1 MALIDFDDIQAAENR
16 RREVAVKAGASPRDT
31 KYEPSIYKDM
41 IVEYVKEAEPSVSN
55 EFTDLQKEVALPGY
69 NFGATL
75 EDAAKLTESK
85 EGERGRSAE
94 EEAEEFT
101 RLQEESKENE
111 MKVTRT
117 GTGQPKVD
125 ENGNV
130 VEPLQPMVPT
140 PTLGSSKSTNVSAA
154 GSGDARAAANVQGGS
169 TSSGSTPP
177 AKK

>member
-41 IVEYVKEAEPSVSN
+41 IVEYVKEAEPKVS
-55 EFTDLQKEVALPGY
+55 EDFTDLQKEVALPGY

-85 EGERGRSAE
+85 EGGSRSAE
-94 EEAEEFT
+94 EEAEEYL

-125 ENGNV
+125 ESGNV
-130 VEPLQPMVPT
+130 VEPLQPSIPDAPT
-140 PTLGSSKSTNVSAA
+140 HQPASKSTNVSAA
-154 GSGDARAAANVQGGS
+154 GSGDARAAANVSGS
-169 TSSGSTPP
+169 SSGSTPP